1 MDRAIWRTTVHGVAK
16 NWTQLS
22 NWALSTRPWITASI
36 VFSKTVFTVALM
48 GTPRHAHMCTHTHTH
63 ITHSTSQSQQMTFS
77 KVGIEQMPLFCQASM
92 GTSPQSSLPT
102 DLTHLSRIQ
111 VLLSLQRTYRPP
123 STQIYVW
130 YHFFI
135 FSNCQCTL
143 LGSHYSLIYFSSVRL
158 YASLEQGTMA
168 ITAEFLA
175 FYTLLQVSDDQ

>member
-1 MDRAIWRTTVHGVAK
+1 MDTTE
-16 NWTQLS
+16 QLS
-22 NWALSTRPWITASI
+22 PEH
-36 VFSKTVFTVALM
+36 KTLNNSLYSLLQNSFYC
-48 GTPRHAHMCTHTHTH
+48 CTDGHTQACTHVHTHTH